1 MSSLNDKVEIEKQ
14 NKKMKKIIILLG
26 ILMMSLSIWA
36 QEMYVF
42 NDNEQPQLTVAGANH
57 LASLAF
63 HCIQTEYPN
72 KLGHVISD
80 ATQVREPM
88 DLHPAF
94 YGCFDWHSS
103 VHGHWMLVK
112 LLKIFPDMENA
123 EAIKLAIS
131 QNITKQNILDE
142 IAYMEQPLHGSYER
156 TYGWAWIFQLAN
168 ELQTWDNPQAKVW
181 LTNLQ
186 PLVDHLKVNFMNY
199 LPKQTYPIRTGVHP
213 NTAFALGFALDYAHL
228 IGDSEFEEILVQRS
242 KDYYLDDKNYP
253 AYLEP
258 NGTDFFSPSLLEADL
273 MHRIMNKQEYNS
285 WMENYLPQI
294 PVSLLNPAIVSD
306 RSDLSLV
313 HLDGLNLS
321 RAWCMMGIANHMD
334 GNNLQKK
341 QLQEA
346 AERHL
351 KDALP
356 NIASGN
362 YSGEH
367 WLASFAVYALT
378 RPE

>member
-1 MSSLNDKVEIEKQ
+1 
-14 NKKMKKIIILLG
+14 MKKGIIVLS
-26 ILMMSLSIWA
+26 ILMMSLNIWA

-42 NDNEQPQLTVAGANH
+42 NENQQAQLTQAGAEH

-72 KLGHVISD
+72 KLGHVITDS
-80 ATQVREPM
+80 TQVRTPY

-112 LLKIFPDMENA
+112 LLKLFPEMENA

-131 QNITKQNILDE
+131 QNITEQNILDE
-142 IAYMEQPLHGSYER
+142 IEYMKAPLHSSYER

-168 ELQTWDNPQAKVW
+168 ELNTWDNPQAKSW
-181 LTNLQ
+181 LANLQ
-186 PLVDHLKVNFMNY
+186 PLVDHLKANMMDY

-213 NTAFALGFALDYAHL
+213 NTAFALGFALDYAQL
-228 IGDSEFEEILVQRS
+228 IGDTDFEALLTQRS
-242 KDYYLDDKNYP
+242 KDYFLADKNYP

-273 MHRIMNKQEYNS
+273 MHRILDAKEYNL
-285 WMENYLPQI
+285 WMINFLPQI
-294 PVSLLNPAIVSD
+294 TKNILNPAVVSD

-313 HLDGLNLS
+313 HLDGLNIS
-321 RAWCMMGIANHMD
+321 RVWCMLGIAKHLD
-334 GNNLQKK
+334 DNNPQKK
-341 QLQEA
+341 QLNEA
-346 AERHL
+346 AARHIA
-351 KDALP
+351 DALP

-362 YSGEH
+362 YAGEH

-378 RPE
+378 RQ

>member
-1 MSSLNDKVEIEKQ
+1 
-14 NKKMKKIIILLG
+14 MKKGILLLSAV
-26 ILMMSLSIWA
+26 LMTLNIWA
-36 QEMYVF
+36 QEMYIF
-42 NDNEQPQLTVAGANH
+42 NENEKPQLTQAGAEH

-72 KLGHVISD
+72 KLGHVILDS
-80 ATQVREPM
+80 TQVRTPF

-112 LLKIFPDMENA
+112 LLKIFPEMKDA
-123 EAIKLAIS
+123 EGIKLAID
-131 QNITKQNILDE
+131 QNMSAHNILDE
-142 IAYMEQPLHGSYER
+142 VAYMKEPLHGSFER

-168 ELQTWDNPQAKVW
+168 ELETWDNPRAKLW
-181 LTNLQ
+181 LANLQ
-186 PLVDHLKVNFMNY
+186 PLVDQLKTNLMAY

-213 NTAFALGFALDYAHL
+213 NTAFALGFAIDYANL
-228 IGDSEFEEILVQRS
+228 VGDTAFRSVLVKRS
-242 KDYYLDDKNYP
+242 KDYYLADKNYP

-273 MHRIMNKQEYNS
+273 MHRIMSNQEFNI

-294 PVSLLNPAIVSD
+294 PENILNPAIVSD
-306 RSDLSLV
+306 RSDLQLV

-321 RAWCMMGIANHMD
+321 RAWCMMGIANHLNE
-334 GNNLQKK
+334 NNQKKK
-341 QLQEA
+341 QLLEA

-367 WLASFAVYALT
+367 WLASFAVYALS
-378 RPE
+378 RE

>member
-1 MSSLNDKVEIEKQ
+1 MRKGILLISTVLLSLN
-14 NKKMKKIIILLG
+14 
-26 ILMMSLSIWA
+26 IWA
-36 QEMYVF
+36 QEMYIF
-42 NDNEQPQLTVAGANH
+42 NENQEAQLTQAGAEH

-72 KLGHVISD
+72 KLGHVITD
-80 ATQVREPM
+80 ATQVRTPF

-112 LLKIFPDMENA
+112 LLKLFPEMKDA
-123 EAIKLAIS
+123 EGIKQAIN
-131 QNITKQNILDE
+131 QNISAQNILDE
-142 IAYMEQPLHGSYER
+142 VAYMKEPLHSSYER

-168 ELQTWDNPQAKVW
+168 ELQTWDNPQAKIW

-186 PLVDHLKVNFMNY
+186 PLVDHLRAILMDY

-213 NTAFALGFALDYAHL
+213 NTAFALGFAIDYAQL
-228 IGDSEFEEILVQRS
+228 VGDKEFEDLLVKRS
-242 KDYYLDDKNYP
+242 KEYYLNDKNYP

-258 NGTDFFSPSLLEADL
+258 NGTDFFSPSLLQADL
-273 MHRIMNKQEYNS
+273 MHRILNAKEYNL
-285 WMENYLPQI
+285 WMINFLPQI
-294 PVSLLNPAIVSD
+294 PENILNPAIVSD

-321 RAWCMMGIANHMD
+321 RVWCMIGIANHLD
-334 GNNLQKK
+334 DQNPQKK
-341 QLQEA
+341 QLMEA

-362 YSGEH
+362 YAGEH
-367 WLASFAVYALT
+367 WLASFAVYALS
-378 RPE
+378 RSE